1 MAAIRLSRALGA
13 LCLCLML
20 AACGGGGGG
29 GGSSSSS
36 GSSGSSGSGG
46 SSGGGTVTPTLT
58 NFTTVIIDGGPP
70 DVVAQGGAYNE
81 PFVSV
86 TLCAPGSTTNC
97 QTIDHVLLDTGSVGL
112 RMEASALNAS
122 LLSALTSETDAS
134 NNPVGECY
142 QFVDGY
148 VFGSVRQADFTLGGG
163 KVSGLPLMVIGDSGQ
178 FATAPSSCSASAGTF
193 LNTVAL
199 FGANGVLG
207 IGVTTTDCGNLCA
220 ASVNQGSAFY
230 YDCPSSGCSTVI
242 TRAANTSAPFG
253 QLPNPVAAFST
264 DNNGTILSLPS
275 VPVGGSATLTGT
287 LYFGIG
293 TETNNGLGSATILPT
308 STSSGPHGAGLVTIV
323 YKGQNLVESYID
335 SGSSDLFFVDSA
347 ITACTDKNL
356 TGYYCPATP
365 VSLALTVNG
374 QNSGQ
379 SAVNLTLNSAQI
391 LLTTPYSA
399 IPGTGY
405 NPSNS
410 KTLQAPSSSFDL
422 GIPFFYGRK
431 VYTAIEG
438 RTAGGT
444 VGPFIAF

>member
-1 MAAIRLSRALGA
+1 MAVIRLSRTLGA
-13 LCLCLML
+13 LCLCLTL
-20 AACGGGGGG
+20 AACGGGGG

-36 GSSGSSGSGG
+36 GSSGSGG
-46 SSGGGTVTPTLT
+46 GGGGTGTPTLT
-58 NFTTVIIDGGPP
+58 NFATVIIDGGPA

-86 TLCAPGSTTNC
+86 TLCAPGTTTNC

-163 KVSGLPLMVIGDSGQ
+163 KVAGLPLMVIGDSGP

-242 TRAANTSAPFG
+242 TRAANTSAPFQ

-275 VPVGGSATLTGT
+275 VPTGGSSTLTGT